1 MCRSNFGEQAGDF
14 SFDLVSLAVAS
25 PSRARGLGTWFR
37 RFLEAVMAP
46 FAWTWNLVAGF
57 LWGQR
62 GGGGGAGEGAI
73 RLP

>member
-14 SFDLVSLAVAS
+14 SFDLLSLAVAS
-25 PSRARGLGTWFR
+25 PHSRGLGAWFR

-57 LWGQR
+57 FWGQR
-62 GGGGGAGEGAI
+62 GGGDGAGDSAI

>member
-14 SFDLVSLAVAS
+14 SFDVVSLAVAS
-25 PSRARGLGTWFR
+25 PAHPRGLGTWFR
-37 RFLEAVMAP
+37 CFLKAVMAP
-46 FAWTWNLVAGF
+46 FAWTWNLVARLF
-57 LWGQR
+57 CEQR